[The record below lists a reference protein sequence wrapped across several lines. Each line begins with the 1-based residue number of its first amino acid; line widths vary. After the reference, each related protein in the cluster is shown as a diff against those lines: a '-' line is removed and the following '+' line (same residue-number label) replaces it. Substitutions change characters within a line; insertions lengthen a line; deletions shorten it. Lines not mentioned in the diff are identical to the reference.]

1 VLLAALGFEHIATQV
16 LLSVLL
22 AVCLM
27 TELSQL
33 FALKASY
40 FCSLTHLFDLAFACS
55 LMYFLHNPDGDN
67 LHAIVSFFF
76 WVRSILFLRVFETM
90 SALLLMVGEIINDT
104 RESLIL
110 LTMLTFA
117 MAHVFLSGRYLPT
130 KYIAVLFR
138 AVGIGM
144 LGDGFPEEFLP
155 EESSPDMTALD
166 AEVIKIA
173 IFLMCT
179 YVMNMVLMNFLIAV
193 MGDTFERVTEQ
204 KQILALRNKARAL
217 LEVDAYFPNWMSGRA
232 TPRNLLVCEA
242 TNEAARW
249 SGFSGEIKREVKR
262 LEDKLQDKLQNMQ
275 NESKNGQAQMQAQ
288 MQAQLSEQRASLAN
302 IAKMLESH
310 NAQGDPSRLTSS

>member
-1 VLLAALGFEHIATQV
+1 
-16 LLSVLL
+16 
-22 AVCLM
+22 
-27 TELSQL
+27 
-33 FALKASY
+33 
-40 FCSLTHLFDLAFACS
+40 
-55 LMYFLHNPDGDN
+55 
-67 LHAIVSFFF
+67 
-76 WVRSILFLRVFETM
+76 M

-117 MAHVFLSGRYLPT
+117 MAHVFVSGRYFPT
-130 KYIAVLFR
+130 NYIAVLFR

-204 KQILALRNKARAL
+204 KEVLALRNKAQAL
-217 LEVDAYFPNWMSGRA
+217 LEVDAYFPSWVSGRA

-275 NESKNGQAQMQAQ
+275 AQ
-288 MQAQLSEQRASLAN
+288 MQAQLSELRASLSEQLAN
-302 IAKMLESH
+302 IAKVLESH